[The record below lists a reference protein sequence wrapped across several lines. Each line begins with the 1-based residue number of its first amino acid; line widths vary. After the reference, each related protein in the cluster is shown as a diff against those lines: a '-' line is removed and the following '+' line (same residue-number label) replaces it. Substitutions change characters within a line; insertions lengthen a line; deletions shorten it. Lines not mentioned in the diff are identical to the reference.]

1 MTKEEWIIILSEKIK
16 NRGISNHNWINLRD
30 LTLSISPKELYLYNK
45 DKGSAYVSINE
56 KEYNIL
62 NEAVQ
67 FCSQRTKDNLINMVI
82 NI

>member
-1 MTKEEWIIILSEKIK
+1 MTKGEWIIILSEKIK
-16 NRGISNHNWINLRD
+16 SRGISNHTWINLGD

-45 DKGSAYVSINE
+45 DKGTAYVDINE
-56 KEYNIL
+56 EEYDIL
-62 NEAVQ
+62 NKAVK